1 MTRSRAEGNASPIRG
16 GGPKGRRGFGRRI
29 EIYYNTYK
37 SKNIANART
46 LRKEMTRQERHLW
59 YDFLRSYPIKIYR
72 QKAIGEYIAD
82 FYCSKALLVIELDG
96 GQHYE
101 EEQKLYDQRRTQ
113 KLNELG
119 IKVIRFTNIDVDR
132 NFNAVCMEIDTEIKK
147 RTNEPLSHA

>member
-1 MTRSRAEGNASPIRG
+1 
-16 GGPKGRRGFGRRI
+16 
-29 EIYYNTYK
+29 
-37 SKNIANART
+37 
-46 LRKEMTRQERHLW
+46 MTRQERHLW

-72 QKAIGEYIAD
+72 QKTIGEYIAD

-119 IKVIRFTNIDVDR
+119 IKVIRFTNLDVDR
-132 NFNAVCMEIDTEIKK
+132 NFDAVCVEIDRVIEE
-147 RTNEPLSHA
+147 RTDSASPIRGGGPKDRRGL

>member
-1 MTRSRAEGNASPIRG
+1 MR
-16 GGPKGRRGFGRRI
+16 
-29 EIYYNTYK
+29 IYYNTYK
-37 SKNIANART
+37 AKNIAHART

-59 YDFLRSYPIKIYR
+59 YDFLRNYPIKIYR

-119 IKVIRFTNIDVDR
+119 IKVIRFPNIDVNR
-132 NFNAVCMEIDTEIKK
+132 NFDTVCMDIDTEIKRRNRGD
-147 RTNEPLSHA
+147 RTP

>member
-1 MTRSRAEGNASPIRG
+1 
-16 GGPKGRRGFGRRI
+16 
-29 EIYYNTYK
+29 
-37 SKNIANART
+37 
-46 LRKEMTRQERHLW
+46 MTRQERHLW
-59 YDFLRSYPIKIYR
+59 YDFLRNYPIKIYR

-82 FYCSKALLVIELDG
+82 FYCSKALLVIELVG

-132 NFNAVCMEIDTEIKK
+132 NFDAVCMEIDQEIKE
-147 RTNEPLSHA
+147 RTDSASPTRGGGPSESEGRRG